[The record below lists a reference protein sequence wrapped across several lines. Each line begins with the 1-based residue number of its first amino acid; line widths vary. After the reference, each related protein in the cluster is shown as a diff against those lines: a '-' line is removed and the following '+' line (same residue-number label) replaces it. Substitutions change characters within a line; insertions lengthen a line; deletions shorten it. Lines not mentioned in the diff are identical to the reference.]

1 MHKLEI
7 TLKQH
12 TPIIH
17 FQHDQDGATL
27 RASEVKPKLDRF
39 IYNKWLQEENGNK
52 EEVFK
57 KYGHLTVGYTKA
69 KFKKEVEA
77 FDKLSREKKT
87 SFLESFKWAL
97 NYKMRITPA
106 IDMKKLH
113 VFEMNVPEK
122 KRIKNTNQYEIKRK
136 YSKKYRRQIPSLTSY
151 PLFFGNMDIDYE
163 SDNAEI
169 KRLAFASYLDME
181 LLFLDR
187 EYKTLLSTFFT
198 KEIICEFFLTT
209 NFGSRQSK
217 GFGSFYVDE
226 EDEDWYVEPSTM
238 YSFNI
243 NAVGQRLDDEFK
255 NLFNSIDL
263 FYKTLRGGVNLKD
276 WNGNSIFYFKSLA
289 FMYAKDQLNALWD
302 KRAVKEEF
310 YNEGRRYDYKKDK
323 HGNIIEVKEIDS
335 LEKQCQEHN
344 DDASGEPLFLNLF
357 KETNNDIDKNKT
369 LNFCDIRDLLGFSTD
384 EQWMSFKDSIEKKC
398 AIVTDGRPR
407 FPNRNETLPVER
419 MQSPLLFKPI
429 YNEDDGSY
437 TIFLVFQDD
446 RVGMNNFKKQ
456 QKICFYSKN
465 EKDTNGRYKRFMLDI
480 PNGFSLQG
488 YFDYIFNILRFNI
501 STHVETQYHHCEE
514 YQILENIYSQLKAKS
529 K

>member
-39 IYNKWLQEENGNK
+39 LLTKLGDGDYQKGFRKAKNNKWLIDETKGAL
-52 EEVFK
+52 
-57 KYGHLTVGYTKA
+57 KY
-69 KFKKEVEA
+69 
-77 FDKLSREKKT
+77 R
-87 SFLESFKWAL
+87 
-97 NYKMRITPA
+97 MRISPGVNMEDLQTY
-106 IDMKKLH
+106 
-113 VFEMNVPEK
+113 EMNVPERRFNKETK
-122 KRIKNTNQYEIKRK
+122 KYKNKTK
-136 YSKKYRRQIPSLTSY
+136 YSKKYGRRIPSLTSY

-163 SDNAEI
+163 TDNAEI
-169 KRLAFASYLDME
+169 KRLAFASYVYMDLI
-181 LLFLDR
+181 FLGR
-187 EYKTLLSTFFT
+187 NESTPLSDIFT
-198 KEIICEFFLTT
+198 KESICEFLLKT

-226 EDEDWYVEPSTM
+226 EDEDWYVEPSTV

-243 NAVGQRLDDEFK
+243 NVQNELEEDDDIEDEFRY
-255 NLFNSIDL
+255 LFNGIDL

-276 WNGNSIFYFKSLA
+276 WKGNTTFYFKSLA
-289 FMYAKDQLNALWD
+289 FMYAKNQLNALWD

-323 HGNIIEVKEIDS
+323 HGKIIEVKEIDS
-335 LEKQCQEHN
+335 LEKQRHEHN
-344 DDASGEPLFLNLF
+344 DDDSREPLFLDLF
-357 KETNNDIDKNKT
+357 KETNKDIDKYSNEVKT

-398 AIVTDGRPR
+398 AIIIGEKPR

-429 YNEDDGSY
+429 YNEDDSSY

-446 RVGMNNFKKQ
+446 KVGMDDFKKQ
-456 QKICFYSKN
+456 QMICFYSKA
-465 EKDTNGRYKRFMLDI
+465 EKDAKGKPKSFMLNI
-480 PNGFSLQG
+480 PDNFSLQK
-488 YFDYIFNILRFNI
+488 YFDYIFNMLRFDI
-501 STHVETQYHHCEE
+501 STHVETQYHNSEE

>member
-39 IYNKWLQEENGNK
+39 ILTKLGNGDYAQGIETARNRGWLIGKGE
-52 EEVFK
+52 
-57 KYGHLTVGYTKA
+57 HP
-69 KFKKEVEA
+69 
-77 FDKLSREKKT
+77 
-87 SFLESFKWAL
+87 AL
-97 NYKMRITPA
+97 NYKMRISPGVD
-106 IDMKKLH
+106 IEDLQIY
-113 VFEMNVPEK
+113 EMNVPEK
-122 KRIKNTNQYEIKRK
+122 KRIKKTNQYEIKRK

-163 SDNAEI
+163 MDNTEI
-169 KRLAFASYLDME
+169 KRLAFASYVYMDLI
-181 LLFLDR
+181 FLR
-187 EYKTLLSTFFT
+187 RNERTPLSDIFT
-198 KEIICEFFLTT
+198 KESICEFLLKT

-226 EDEDWYVEPSTM
+226 EDKDWYVEPSTM

-243 NAVGQRLDDEFK
+243 NAVGRRLDDEFK

-263 FYKTLRGGVNLKD
+263 FYKTLRGGINLKD
-276 WNGNSIFYFKSLA
+276 WNGNTIFYFKSLA
-289 FMYAKDQLNALWD
+289 FIYAKDQLNALWD

-310 YNEGRRYDYKKDK
+310 YNEGRRYDYIKDK

-344 DDASGEPLFLNLF
+344 DDDSGEPLFLNLF
-357 KETNNDIDKNKT
+357 KDIEKNSNNKT

-398 AIVTDGRPR
+398 AIVTNGSPR
-407 FPNRNETLPVER
+407 FPNKNEVLPVER

-429 YNEDDGSY
+429 YNGDGSY

-446 RVGMNNFKKQ
+446 RVGMDNFKKQ

-465 EKDTNGRYKRFMLDI
+465 EKDANGRPKRFMLDI
-480 PNGFSLQG
+480 PNVFSLQG
-488 YFDYIFNILRFNI
+488 YFDYIFNILKFDI
-501 STHVETQYHHCEE
+501 STHVETQYHKSRE
-514 YQILENIYSQLKAKS
+514 YKILEDIYSQL
-529 K
+529 